1 MKVID
6 EERVVGMLSK
16 LKREKGINDEDLSD
30 MLGISRV
37 TLQKRRSNGRW
48 LGKELALLAD
58 ALECSMDDFTREVD

>member
-37 TLQKRRSNGRW
+37 TLQKRRYNGRW

-58 ALECSMDDFTREVD
+58 ALKCSMDDFTREVD